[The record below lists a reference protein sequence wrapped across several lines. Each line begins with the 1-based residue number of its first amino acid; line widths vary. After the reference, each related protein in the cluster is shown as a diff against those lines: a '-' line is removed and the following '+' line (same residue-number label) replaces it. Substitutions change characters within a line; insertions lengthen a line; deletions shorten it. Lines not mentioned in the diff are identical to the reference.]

1 MATFVLAHDFGQDLG
16 NGVHNLGAPASLVL
30 LLSNTAIVQSTVSVY
45 TDITQIATGNGYT
58 QFSGA
63 NTDHALDSVTY
74 AETGA
79 GLGVWRLSS
88 ADEVFTA
95 VTGSIATFR
104 YIAVV
109 NNTDAAGSVIGTL
122 DYGSAVDVTVGNTF
136 TVDVGANGW
145 FELTIP

>member
-1 MATFVLAHDFGQDLG
+1 MATFVLADDFGQDILSA
-16 NGVHNLGAPASLVL
+16 VHNFSTPPSLIL
-30 LLSNTAIVQSTVSVY
+30 MLSNTAPVQTTVSVY

-63 NTDHALDSVTY
+63 NVDHELASVSL

-79 GLGVWRLSS
+79 GSGVWRVTS

-95 VTGSIATFR
+95 SGGSIATFR
-104 YIAVV
+104 YIVKV
-109 NNTDAAGSVIGTL
+109 NNTDAAGSVIGYL
-122 DYGSAVDVTVGNTF
+122 DYGSAVDVTTGNTF

>member
-1 MATFVLAHDFGQDLG
+1 M
-16 NGVHNLGAPASLVL
+16 
-30 LLSNTAIVQSTVSVY
+30 LSNTAPVQDTLSVY

-63 NTDHALDSVTY
+63 NTDHALDTVAY

-79 GLGVWRLSS
+79 GTGVYRWST

-95 VTGSIATFR
+95 AGGSIATFR
-104 YIAVV
+104 YIVVV
-109 NNTDAAGSVIGTL
+109 NNTATNNEAVGYL

-145 FELTIP
+145 LELTIP

>member
-1 MATFVLAHDFGQDLG
+1 MATNVLFDDFGQDILSA
-16 NGVHNLGAPASLVL
+16 VHNFSTPPSLIL
-30 LLSNTAIVQSTVSVY
+30 MLSNSAPNQATGSVY
-45 TDITQIATGNGYT
+45 SDITQIATGNGYT

-63 NTDHALDSVTY
+63 NTDHELGSVSL

-79 GLGVWRLSS
+79 GTGVWRVTS

-95 VTGSIATFR
+95 SGGSIATFR
-104 YIAVV
+104 YIVKA
-109 NNTDAAGSVIGTL
+109 NNTDASGSLISYL
-122 DYGSAVDVTVGNTF
+122 DYGSAVDVTTGNTF

>member
-1 MATFVLAHDFGQDLG
+1 LATFVLFDDFGEDLG
-16 NGVHNLGAPASLVL
+16 KKVHNMNSDSFILM
-30 LLSNTAIVQSTVSVY
+30 LSNSAPVQTTGSVY

-63 NTDHALDSVTY
+63 NIDHELGGQSY

-79 GLGVWRLSS
+79 GSGVWRYLTS
-88 ADEVFTA
+88 DEVFTA
-95 VTGSIATFR
+95 GGGSIATFR
-104 YIAVV
+104 YIVV
-109 NNTDAAGSVIGTL
+109 ANNTDASGSLVGYL
-122 DYGSAVDVTVGNTF
+122 DYGSAVDVTTGNTF